1 MNQILYANNSKKKGQ
16 PLEINVVLKIFAIL
30 CIVFG
35 IILVGQASFAM
46 LNKKQ
51 EAETTVPLVE
61 INQEGTVLKLMVKHD
76 KIIDKI
82 VYSWNE
88 NQEIILQGKG
98 RTELEETIDIPLG
111 NNTLI
116 LKVTDINGKTVSYS
130 QMYELEEGD
139 VTKPE
144 IELLVESTKI
154 KIVAK
159 DETALDYI
167 TYYWNEEDETKVN
180 SREESLKQIEEK
192 IDILKGE
199 NKLTIVAVDKA
210 GNETI
215 KEQIFKGVKKPKIN
229 LARNASELIIKI
241 SDEEGIKKVE
251 YTLNGVVYSTDPQN
265 TGTPLNMKE
274 LEIKQPL
281 AQGENKITIKAY
293 NVSGLETELSGE
305 ATI

>member
-1 MNQILYANNSKKKGQ
+1 MNQILYTNNKKSKGQ

-46 LNKKQ
+46 LNQKE
-51 EAETTVPLVE
+51 EANTTIPVVE
-61 INQEGTVLKLMVKHD
+61 INQEGNVLKLNVKHD

-88 NQEIILQGKG
+88 TQEIILQGKG
-98 RTELEETIDIPLG
+98 RTELEETIDMPVG
-111 NNTLI
+111 SNTLV
-116 LKVTDINGKTVSYS
+116 LKVTDINGKTVNYS
-130 QMYELEEGD
+130 QMYELAEGD
-139 VTKPE
+139 VTTPE
-144 IELLVESTKI
+144 IEMLVENSKV

-159 DETALDYI
+159 DETALDYLI
-167 TYYWNEEDETKVN
+167 YYWNEEDETRVN
-180 SREESLKQIEEK
+180 VREESLKQIEEK

-199 NKLTIVAVDKA
+199 NKLTILAVDKA
-210 GNETI
+210 GNQSI
-215 KEQIFKGVKKPKIN
+215 KEQTFKGVKKPKID
-229 LARNASELIIKI
+229 LARTANELIIKVT
-241 SDEEGIKKVE
+241 DEEGIQKIE
-251 YTLNGVVYSTDPQN
+251 YTLNGVYYSTDPQN

-274 LEIKQPL
+274 LEVKQPL

-293 NVSGLETELSGE
+293 SVSGLETELSGE